1 MIKIVAGLLLIFGVW
16 GLYKE
21 ISYFYKWAKTGEY
34 HEGYSVTQELEKQ
47 LVDNNIPKEYKNYLY
62 IVGSSFSFFILL
74 LAYIIT
80 GFYVRHQGTFEITAV
95 ISLGYVTMTYFIEI
109 LGILK
114 ESSNLSGNKRLI
126 WDLGSVFFEIILF
139 VLVPISV
146 LSM

>member
-1 MIKIVAGLLLIFGVW
+1 MIKIVAGLLLISGIW

-21 ISYFYKWAKTGEY
+21 IRYFYKWAKTGKY

-47 LVDNNIPKEYKNYLY
+47 LIDNHIPKEYKNYLY

>member
-1 MIKIVAGLLLIFGVW
+1 MIKIIAGLLLILGIW
-16 GLYKE
+16 GLSKE

-47 LVDNNIPKEYKNYLY
+47 LIDNNIPKEYKNYLY
-62 IVGSSFSFFILL
+62 IVGSSFSLFILL
-74 LAYIIT
+74 LAYATT
-80 GFYVRHQGTFEITAV
+80 GFYVKHQGTFEITAV

-126 WDLGSVFFEIILF
+126 WDLGSVFFEIIVF

>member
-1 MIKIVAGLLLIFGVW
+1 MIKIIAGLLLIFGIW

-62 IVGSSFSFFILL
+62 IVGSSFSVFILL
-74 LAYIIT
+74 LAYVTT
-80 GFYVRHQGTFEITAV
+80 GFYVKHQGIFEITAV

-126 WDLGSVFFEIILF
+126 WDLGSVFFEIIVF

>member
-1 MIKIVAGLLLIFGVW
+1 MIKIIAGLLLILGIWGV
-16 GLYKE
+16 YKE
-21 ISYFYKWAKTGEY
+21 IRYFYKWSRTGKY

-62 IVGSSFSFFILL
+62 IVGSSFSVFILL
-74 LAYIIT
+74 LAYVTT
-80 GFYVRHQGTFEITAV
+80 GFYVKHQGTFEITAV

-126 WDLGSVFFEIILF
+126 WDLGAVFFEIILF

>member
-1 MIKIVAGLLLIFGVW
+1 MIKFIAAFLIIYGGWGV
-16 GLYKE
+16 YKE
-21 ISYFYKWAKTGEY
+21 IRYFYKWARTGKY

>member
-1 MIKIVAGLLLIFGVW
+1 MIKIIAGLLLIFGVW

-62 IVGSSFSFFILL
+62 IVGSSFSVFILL

-80 GFYVRHQGTFEITAV
+80 GFYIRHQGTFEITAA

-139 VLVPISV
+139 VFVPISV